1 MKNPKKNLGNSWDA
15 PSPGSQPRNR
25 GLRPFVSQQ
34 RGIRIATGFVSRHCW
49 YLLSGTG
56 RSRPRW
62 PAPLVEPGA
71 VFAHLLALR
80 RRGVAL
86 AG

>member
-62 PAPLVEPGA
+62 AAPLVEPGA